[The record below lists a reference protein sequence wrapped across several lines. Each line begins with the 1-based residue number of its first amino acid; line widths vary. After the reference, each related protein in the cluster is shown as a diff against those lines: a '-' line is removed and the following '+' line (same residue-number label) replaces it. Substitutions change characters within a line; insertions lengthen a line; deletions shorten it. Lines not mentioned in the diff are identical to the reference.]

1 MKANRFLRESFREIN
16 EEAVVLAAAGEDEGL
31 DRITSVWKRKL
42 RESKHLMTNT
52 K

>member
-1 MKANRFLRESFREIN
+1 MREGLREIL
-16 EEAVVLAAAGEDEGL
+16 EEAVVLAAAGEDEEL

-42 RESKHLMTNT
+42 RESKRLMTNM